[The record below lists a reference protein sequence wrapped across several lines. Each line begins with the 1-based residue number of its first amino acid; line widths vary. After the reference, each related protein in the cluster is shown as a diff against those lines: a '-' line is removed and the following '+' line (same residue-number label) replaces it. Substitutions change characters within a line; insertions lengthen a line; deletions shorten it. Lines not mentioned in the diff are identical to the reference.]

1 MPDNSTLTDTESL
14 TKDEHRELKVMI
26 QQLEGAHASRMKLV
40 AQLSKLR
47 SETLDDTMDSL

>member
-40 AQLSKLR
+40 AQLSRLR
-47 SETLDDTMDSL
+47 SETLDDTMNSL